1 MLIQLK
7 FKDPASISARI
18 VRLKILNLNQSDED
32 TLSLKFLKSEHFL
45 RADDGKPIP
54 ENHTIREK
62 IPMQVIFTKGM
73 VIMEKA
79 SE

>member
-1 MLIQLK
+1 
-7 FKDPASISARI
+7 
-18 VRLKILNLNQSDED
+18 
-32 TLSLKFLKSEHFL
+32 LKSEHFL